1 MALGDYETVNI
12 PVYLENDIDEISWS
26 EMCGGQG
33 YLEIKDQ
40 PEFITLFGEVTID
53 EPYQHNTESAS
64 DVGHYPLLIYIKNS
78 GGSLGLVEIDLTI
91 ICDTIECQLNY
102 FYDEEKNLPKFEQKL

>member
-12 PVYLENDIDEISWS
+12 PVYLENDFDEISWS

-53 EPYQHNTESAS
+53 EPY
-64 DVGHYPLLIYIKNS
+64 
-78 GGSLGLVEIDLTI
+78 
-91 ICDTIECQLNY
+91 
-102 FYDEEKNLPKFEQKL
+102 